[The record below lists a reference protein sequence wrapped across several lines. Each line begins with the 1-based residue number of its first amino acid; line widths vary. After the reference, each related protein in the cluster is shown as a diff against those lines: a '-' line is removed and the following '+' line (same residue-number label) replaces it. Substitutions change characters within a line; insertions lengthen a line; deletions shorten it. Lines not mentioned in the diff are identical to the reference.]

1 MHAYDMDSSRVTV
14 IVSDDDVE
22 VEKAAAAAAA
32 AAAARSSITMPSP
45 LQGGRKGDGDEKKV
59 RVAVEGP
66 IIVGAGPSGLA
77 VAASLRVLSVPFVVV
92 ERSEGLAELWRTRTY
107 DRLSLHLPKRFC
119 HLPHLPFPRH
129 FPTYPSKSYFL
140 HYLHSYA
147 SRFRLA
153 PHFRRAVTHARFDRA
168 VSLWRVTA
176 LERRGA
182 ADPSPSPSPS
192 SSSNSTSEEKEYVEY
207 VAPWVV
213 VATGENAEAVVPETK
228 GRELFTGRV
237 VHSSEYRSGE
247 EYSGGKVLVVGCGNS
262 GMEICLDLCEHGA
275 MPFMSVRSGVHLLPR
290 DMFGT
295 STFGLVTKLLQWLPI
310 KLVDRILL
318 LAAKM
323 VLGDTEKYGLKRP
336 NLGPLETK
344 HITGKTPVLDVGTL
358 ALIKAGK
365 IQIVREV
372 ESLTSNGARFVD
384 GSEKRF
390 DAVIFATGYKSNVPL
405 WLQDCDFFTADGKP
419 KSPFPNGW
427 KGENGLYCVGFTGR
441 GLHGAGQDAVKV
453 AQDIAQKWTNLSHNN
468 NNNNNNAVT

>member
-1 MHAYDMDSSRVTV
+1 MDSSRVTV

-22 VEKAAAAAAA
+22 VEKAA

-66 IIVGAGPSGLA
+66 IIVGAGPSGWRWRRRCGCCRCRSWWWSGRRGWRSCGGRA
-77 VAASLRVLSVPFVVV
+77 RTTGCPSTSRNASATSPT
-92 ERSEGLAELWRTRTY
+92 SPSPATSPPT
-107 DRLSLHLPKRFC
+107 LPS
-119 HLPHLPFPRH
+119 
-129 FPTYPSKSYFL
+129 PTSSTTSTPTPP
-140 HYLHSYA
+140 A
-147 SRFRLA
+147 SA
-153 PHFRRAVTHARFDRA
+153 SPHFRRAVTHARFDRA
-168 VSLWRVTA
+168 LSLWRVTA

-182 ADPSPSPSPS
+182 ADSSPSPAQPQPQLQL
-192 SSSNSTSEEKEYVEY
+192 ELDF
-207 VAPWVV
+207 VV
-213 VATGENAEAVVPETK
+213 VGGGGEGVRGVRGAVCGGGDGENAEAVVPETK

-290 DMFGT
+290 DICENG
-295 STFGLVTKLLQWLPI
+295 
-310 KLVDRILL
+310 
-318 LAAKM
+318 A
-323 VLGDTEKYGLKRP
+323 GDTEKYGLKRP

-372 ESLTSNGARFVD
+372 ESLTSNGA
-384 GSEKRF
+384 S
-390 DAVIFATGYKSNVPL
+390 
-405 WLQDCDFFTADGKP
+405 
-419 KSPFPNGW
+419 
-427 KGENGLYCVGFTGR
+427 
-441 GLHGAGQDAVKV
+441 
-453 AQDIAQKWTNLSHNN
+453 LSME
-468 NNNNNNAVT
+468 VRRDSTL

>member
-22 VEKAAAAAAA
+22 VEKAA

-119 HLPHLPFPRH
+119 HLP
-129 FPTYPSKSYFL
+129 T
-140 HYLHSYA
+140 
-147 SRFRLA
+147 
-153 PHFRRAVTHARFDRA
+153 
-168 VSLWRVTA
+168 
-176 LERRGA
+176 
-182 ADPSPSPSPS
+182 SPSPAISPP
-192 SSSNSTSEEKEYVEY
+192 TLPRGVEY

-310 KLVDRILL
+310 KYGEIW
-318 LAAKM
+318 AQEAKFGTF
-323 VLGDTEKYGLKRP
+323 GDQTHYRK
-336 NLGPLETK
+336 N
-344 HITGKTPVLDVGTL
+344 PVLDVGTL

-405 WLQDCDFFTADGKP
+405 WLQDCDFFTEDGKP

-453 AQDIAQKWTNLSHNN
+453 LDVLILSRKGSDT
-468 NNNNNNAVT
+468 AASMGSCF